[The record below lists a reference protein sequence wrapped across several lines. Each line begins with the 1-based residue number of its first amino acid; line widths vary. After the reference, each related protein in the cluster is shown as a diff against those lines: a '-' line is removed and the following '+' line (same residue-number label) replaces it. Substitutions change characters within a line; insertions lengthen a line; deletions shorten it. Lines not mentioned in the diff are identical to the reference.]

1 MARGKSRL
9 APGLTITDY
18 STPARIRESFGSE
31 KAIRQEYTRQ
41 RDIMR
46 KRVGRLESAGERDN
60 WVYSV
65 FGDFKSAMPEA
76 KTLSTDEMMHILAVS
91 SRVLSGAYQ
100 STLRE
105 IKASREEQIEAMR
118 AEAEAEGDEETAE
131 ALAKGLSSAQ
141 FARLNR
147 VTGMIERIVGRNIDT
162 KEVRRNIV
170 NTIVQAGS
178 KRSLLSIAA
187 QVINDLD
194 IGNEDSISQLSS
206 RFTAK
211 GTTRVS
217 WAKAH
222 SNRR

>member
-1 MARGKSRL
+1 MARSKSRL
-9 APGLTITDY
+9 ATGLTIIDY
-18 STPARIRESFGSE
+18 STPAKIYASFGTE
-31 KAIRQEYTRQ
+31 RAIRQEYTRQ

-46 KRVGRLESAGERDN
+46 KRVYRLESAGERDN
-60 WVYSV
+60 WVYNV

-76 KTLSTDEMMHILAVS
+76 KTLSTDEMMHILAAS

-100 STLRE
+100 STLRD
-105 IKASREEQIEAMR
+105 IKASRQEQVEAMR

-131 ALAKGLSSAQ
+131 ALAKGLSSSQ
-141 FARLNR
+141 FAKLNR

-187 QVINDLD
+187 QVINELVLGDD
-194 IGNEDSISQLSS
+194 DSLEKLGAQ
-206 RFTAK
+206 FTAK